1 MSVRQVRQLAEGQ
14 KSAKVEHHFT
24 LATPSANQDS
34 WRKGSNF
41 PRKTQI
47 FGFLRHHLA
56 EGVEFPEKK
65 CNFTGRA
72 GCHLAQGFPGWIAA
86 RIDSDFEPC
95 LMAIASGK
103 IPGKSKNVAGIHKL
117 SFLRVCSG
125 A

>member
-24 LATPSANQDS
+24 LPTPSANQDS

-56 EGVEFPEKK
+56 EGVEFPEK
-65 CNFTGRA
+65 NVTLQVVPVVIWRRVPGR
-72 GCHLAQGFPGWIAA
+72 IACPD
-86 RIDSDFEPC
+86 RWRF
-95 LMAIASGK
+95 
-103 IPGKSKNVAGIHKL
+103 
-117 SFLRVCSG
+117 
-125 A
+125 